1 MTSEEFNRLVT
12 GQQEWGKSY
21 RENRKIYKYEK
32 QKEEKR
38 SWKENQ
44 NIFRKIYNLNKLFE

>member
-1 MTSEEFNRLVT
+1 MTSEEFSRLVA

-38 SWKENQ
+38 RWKENQ